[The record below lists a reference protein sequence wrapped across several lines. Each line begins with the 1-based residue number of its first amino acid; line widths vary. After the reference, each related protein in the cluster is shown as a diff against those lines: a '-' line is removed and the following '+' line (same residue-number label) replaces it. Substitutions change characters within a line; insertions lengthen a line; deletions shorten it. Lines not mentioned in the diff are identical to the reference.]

1 MNLIKLTTVNDLFSA
16 ELIKE
21 FLEKEGIP
29 VVIKRTKWFDNP
41 YFGSTGPRDLYVEE
55 KDLELAKDLLKES
68 NFELDL

>member
-1 MNLIKLTTVNDLFSA
+1 MNLVKILTVNDLFTA

-41 YFGSTGPRDLYVEE
+41 YLGSIGPRDLYVEE
-55 KDLELAKDLLKES
+55 NDVDLAKSLLKQE
-68 NFELDL
+68 NFNLEI

>member
-1 MNLIKLTTVNDLFSA
+1 MNLIKLLTVNDLFTA

-41 YFGSTGPRDLYVEE
+41 YLGSVGPRDLYVEE
-55 KDLELAKDLLKES
+55 KDLELAKSLLKQE
-68 NFELDL
+68 NFDIEL

>member
-1 MNLIKLTTVNDLFSA
+1 MNLIKLLTVNDLFTA

-41 YFGSTGPRDLYVEE
+41 YLGSIGPRDLYVEE
-55 KDLELAKDLLKES
+55 KDLELAKSLLKQE
-68 NFELDL
+68 NFDIEL